1 MKECS
6 SINFMGMLAIV
17 FIALKLC
24 GVINWSWCW
33 VLFPVLLP
41 VYILLITGAV
51 YLLMAMVEKFNKKEK

>member
-1 MKECS
+1 
-6 SINFMGMLAIV
+6 MGMLAIV